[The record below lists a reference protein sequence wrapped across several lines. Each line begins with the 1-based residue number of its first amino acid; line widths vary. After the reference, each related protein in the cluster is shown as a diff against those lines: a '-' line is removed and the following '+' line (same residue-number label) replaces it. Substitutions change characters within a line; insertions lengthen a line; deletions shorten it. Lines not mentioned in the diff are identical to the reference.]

1 MPRRDTAT
9 KRALKMAATTASV
22 TGSYLG
28 YLAQHVFLDEKGR
41 EEKLRSTHVKAG
53 RRIAGD
59 LQALK
64 GPAMKL
70 GQLLSVQSG
79 LLPDE
84 TLTELASLQR
94 EAPPMHPSL
103 VRAQFKAAMGDTPD
117 RIFRTFDETPFA
129 AASLG
134 QVHRATTRNGDLV
147 AVKIQYPGI
156 DDAVRSDF
164 RWFRAFATASQIKR
178 YFPETLL
185 GELERHIVAETDYD
199 AEARNVAFFER
210 GLAPLGFVQVP
221 RVYRDLSRGS
231 VLTLSMVEGESID
244 AFLMRRPSQ
253 RLRDLVGERLL
264 ELFYY
269 QVLRLGAF
277 HADPHWGNYLF
288 RPDGTIGLVDF
299 GCVKRLTPAFV
310 SNLRAVFLYPGSR
323 DSAAFRDLLAARYVL
338 AGKKLA
344 PKMQAAL
351 VRMAKEFY
359 GKVYPPDVERD
370 SEPHDFGNAEAI
382 KLYMRESQTITRVK
396 ATLPEYVFLGR
407 TEGGL
412 YNTLHRLKARVR
424 TSAIVRRCLEPS
436 GPPKHS

>member
-41 EEKLRSTHVKAG
+41 EEKLKSTHAKAG

-79 LLPDE
+79 VLPDE

-117 RIFRTFDETPFA
+117 RVFRTFDEIPFA

-134 QVHRATTRNGDLV
+134 QVHRATTPSGDSV

-164 RWFRAFATASQIKR
+164 RWFRAFATASQI
-178 YFPETLL
+178 
-185 GELERHIVAETDYD
+185 
-199 AEARNVAFFER
+199 
-210 GLAPLGFVQVP
+210 
-221 RVYRDLSRGS
+221 
-231 VLTLSMVEGESID
+231 
-244 AFLMRRPSQ
+244 
-253 RLRDLVGERLL
+253 
-264 ELFYY
+264 
-269 QVLRLGAF
+269 
-277 HADPHWGNYLF
+277 
-288 RPDGTIGLVDF
+288 
-299 GCVKRLTPAFV
+299 
-310 SNLRAVFLYPGSR
+310 
-323 DSAAFRDLLAARYVL
+323 
-338 AGKKLA
+338 
-344 PKMQAAL
+344 
-351 VRMAKEFY
+351 
-359 GKVYPPDVERD
+359 
-370 SEPHDFGNAEAI
+370 
-382 KLYMRESQTITRVK
+382 
-396 ATLPEYVFLGR
+396 
-407 TEGGL
+407 
-412 YNTLHRLKARVR
+412 
-424 TSAIVRRCLEPS
+424 
-436 GPPKHS
+436 